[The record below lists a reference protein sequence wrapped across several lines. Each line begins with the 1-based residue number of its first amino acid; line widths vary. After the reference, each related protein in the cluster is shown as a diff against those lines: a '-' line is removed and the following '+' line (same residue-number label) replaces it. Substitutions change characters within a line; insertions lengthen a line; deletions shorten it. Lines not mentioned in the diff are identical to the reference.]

1 MVYNGISCK
10 HGIVICFIMVD
21 NSNDSN
27 RNMVCNH
34 RDNGT
39 DRIMRLCKIY
49 NRIMGLW
56 DSAII

>member
-10 HGIVICFIMVD
+10 DGIVICFIMVD

-27 RNMVCNH
+27 RSMECH
-34 RDNGT
+34 H
-39 DRIMRLCKIY
+39 KIV
-49 NRIMGLW
+49 GLW

>member
-1 MVYNGISCK
+1 
-10 HGIVICFIMVD
+10 MVD

-27 RNMVCNH
+27 RSMVCNH
-34 RDNGT
+34 HYNSN
-39 DRIMRLCKIY
+39 DRIMGLCKIY

>member
-34 RDNGT
+34 HHNGT
-39 DRIMRLCKIY
+39 HKKNVMY
-49 NRIMGLW
+49 NL
-56 DSAII
+56 